1 MPTVPRVTGPEVAP
15 QAPPNAMLSP
25 AGGDA
30 AAFGGIQAREIG
42 EAAAVAQRAVVNQQH
57 EDRLRAHEE
66 KRLAE
71 EQRRAADH
79 AQLIVA
85 TNAAKQKLDDAQE
98 QFGNGILDG
107 TIPKDQADAEFRKAT
122 AKVLEEASK
131 ALPQSRRAEALSNLQ
146 VDAANSARHVRH
158 ALTLRDRQDVT
169 AGITQTL
176 EYLQRQYLKEPAK
189 STAQAMQT
197 LDQLGPFS
205 NLTPDHVAKLR
216 QGWKEQT
223 QEVAAFTLVQGAK
236 DSPKALDGAE
246 AMLKSPDALPD
257 LDPQKRAAFLNHV
270 DNFRE
275 AIQRKADAAR
285 LRALAE
291 QDQRERHAATM
302 TAQAD
307 KLALS
312 GTLSPEYMTAL
323 ITTTRG
329 TASQAAIEQLQ
340 ARQKTTGPLASQPL
354 AVQQATLDAIDAE
367 IAKNGTSPERSA
379 QRAEIAGV
387 VHATKS
393 ASHEDDIRAYLARAG
408 QGRTVSPLDFSGG
421 IQGLAR
427 QLAGERKKLADEVT
441 HFTGKQSSGLFPE
454 EAAQLGKSLASLPP
468 DQFGASTALLAQ
480 VTTPKQMQA
489 LASQIDK
496 HDRNLAL
503 ALAAGSDMT
512 TEGRTTAEV
521 LRVGARIMAEKRDK
535 LEAKGDV
542 TMQTLRADIYKTI
555 GNAIPDEKTREAIAD
570 SAVLAHFGLGAND
583 SKNDARHAVNIAIG
597 GSIVQHNGHDLP
609 VSGGITLDILRDR
622 LRSYPQTAIAKQAP
636 DAKVYSTA
644 GASKGIMEF
653 LATLPDAKL
662 DPVGRGLYQ
671 VRSYSG
677 VAVNKAG
684 DPIIIEIK

>member
-15 QAPPNAMLSP
+15 QGPPNAMLST

-30 AAFGGIQAREIG
+30 AAFGGIQAREFG
-42 EAAAVAQRAVVNQQH
+42 EAAAVAQRAVAVQQH
-57 EDRLRAHEE
+57 EDRLRAAEE
-66 KRLAE
+66 KRIAE

-158 ALTLRDRQDVT
+158 AVTLRDRQDVT
-169 AGITQTL
+169 SGITQTL

-291 QDQRERHAATM
+291 QEQRERHAATM

-312 GTLSPEYMTAL
+312 GMLSPDYMTAL
-323 ITTTRG
+323 ITATRG

-340 ARQKTTGPLASQPL
+340 ARQRETGPLAAQPL
-354 AVQQATLDAIDAE
+354 SVQQTTLDAVNAD
-367 IAKNGTSPERSA
+367 IAKNGINQS
-379 QRAEIAGV
+379 RAERRSQSEAV
-387 VHATKS
+387 LHATSS
-393 ASHEDDIRAYLARAG
+393 AVAADDVRAYLARAG
-408 QGRTVSPLDFSGG
+408 QGRTVAPLNVAGG
-421 IQGLAR
+421 IASIVQ
-427 QLAGERKKLADEVT
+427 QLPERRKLAEDVAQ
-441 HFTGKQSSGLFPE
+441 FTGQASSGLFPE
-454 EAAQLGKSLASLPP
+454 EVVAIGKILTALPA
-468 DQFGASTALLAQ
+468 DQFGSSTAMLAQ
-480 VTTPKQMQA
+480 AMTPKQMQV
-489 LASQIDK
+489 LASRIDK
-496 HDRNLAL
+496 HDRSLAL

-521 LRVGARIMAEKRDK
+521 MRRGAQIMAEKRDK
-535 LEAKGDV
+535 LDAKGDV
-542 TMQTLRADIYKTI
+542 TMQQLRADIYKTI
-555 GNAIPDEKTREAIAD
+555 GNAIQDEKTREQIAD
-570 SAVLAHFGLGAND
+570 AAVLAHFGLIDNG
-583 SKNDARHAVNIAIG
+583 SKGDAKYAVGLAMG
-597 GSIVQHNGHDLP
+597 GYIVKHNGHDLP

-622 LRSYPQTAIAKQAP
+622 LRSYPQTAVTKQAP
-636 DAKVYSTA
+636 DGKVYSTA
-644 GASKGIMEF
+644 GPPKGVAEF
-653 LATLPDAKL
+653 LATLADAKL

-677 VAVNKAG
+677 VAVNQAG